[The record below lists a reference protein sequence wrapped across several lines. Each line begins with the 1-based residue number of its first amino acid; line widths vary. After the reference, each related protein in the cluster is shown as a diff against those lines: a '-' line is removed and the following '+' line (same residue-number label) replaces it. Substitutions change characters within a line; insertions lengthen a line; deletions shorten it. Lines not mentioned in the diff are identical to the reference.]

1 MEDRPDTEARGS
13 RFREEKVAT
22 HLTVLVS
29 VHVGS
34 DGFSTGS
41 AVLTTAATGKY
52 VLAEKV

>member
-29 VHVGS
+29 VRVGS